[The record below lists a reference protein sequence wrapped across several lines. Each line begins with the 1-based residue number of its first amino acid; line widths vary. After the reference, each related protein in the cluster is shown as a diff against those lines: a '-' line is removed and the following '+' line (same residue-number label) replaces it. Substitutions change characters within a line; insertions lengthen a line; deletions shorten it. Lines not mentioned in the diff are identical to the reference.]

1 MSKVKRI
8 AKTRSLQQAWR
19 HRKQCCTMVYPDYP
33 VSPVHE
39 TAEWRTFEAGQ
50 SLLNAPLPRPPK
62 YATESGPVDVYV
74 ELTYPFT
81 DAVPEDVRTKNFKAE
96 TVGDLC
102 REIRAMYQTIY
113 AEDERLGGP
122 GSVEVDV
129 DHGEFD
135 HIEKMRSA
143 GHNLLNRKSGPW
155 VWGHDMEDLVIE
167 ILDLKWLRADHAH
180 VQVFIGS

>member
-1 MSKVKRI
+1 MTKAKRI
-8 AKTRSLQQAWR
+8 AKTRTLQQAWK
-19 HRKQCCTMVYPDYP
+19 HRKQCCTNVYPNYP

-39 TAEWRTFEAGQ
+39 SEGWRTLA
-50 SLLNAPLPRPPK
+50 SDILSAPLPRPPK

-81 DAVPEDVRTKNFKAE
+81 DAVPEEVRTKNLKVE

-113 AEDERLGGP
+113 DEDERLGGP
-122 GSVEVDV
+122 GSMEVDV

-135 HIEKMRSA
+135 HIEKMRSL
-143 GHNLLNRKSGPW
+143 GYKIMNRKSGPW

-167 ILDLKWLRADHAH
+167 ILDFEWIKPDHAH
-180 VQVFIGS
+180 VQVFVGS